1 MHNDEI
7 AQFDRAMD
15 LYMSARFGGDDAW
28 RVACHKAAK
37 IAAAAL
43 EGILPSVPVK
53 AVLVELLAYMDD
65 GASFAHIGWRND
77 PQTIPGSF
85 PMHWAVQI
93 GDDLYDPCFWQLRN
107 MKTPLRLPAES
118 YFHVPDWFARARR
131 GCATDAEGVTW
142 CIDSGSPGLNVG
154 YLVRSDELPSRV
166 RAQLMNRDTVHAHAS
181 LVRAAYAATMVA
193 A

>member
-1 MHNDEI
+1 MHKDEI
-7 AQFDRAMD
+7 VQFDRAMD
-15 LYMSARFGGDDAW
+15 LYMSARFGGDHAW
-28 RVACHKAAK
+28 RGACHKAAK

-65 GASFAHIGWRND
+65 GTSFAHIGWRND
-77 PQTIPGSF
+77 PEKIPGAM

-93 GDDLYDPCFWQLRN
+93 GGDLYDPCFWQLRN
-107 MKTPLRLPAES
+107 MKTPLRLPAAP
-118 YFHVPDWFARARR
+118 YFHAPDWFARAHS